1 MREDDREMI
10 REHRSYGSLADDTA
24 EAVPSTTICTWEVLP
39 SDSRFPIVASGITTD
54 SDKARREV
62 EAAMAKPGAGFGHLV
77 RTAIPGLAPG
87 RKDRQAWPTLG
98 EVQQCR
104 RNRSGG
110 FAWHPLYP
118 AYPERAAS

>member
-1 MREDDREMI
+1 MI
-10 REHRSYGSLADDTA
+10 REHRSYGSLAHDSS
-24 EAVPSTTICTWEVLP
+24 EAAPSTTICTWEVLP

-54 SDKARREV
+54 ADKAKREV

-77 RTAIPGLAPG
+77 RTAIPGLAAG
-87 RKDRQAWPTLG
+87 ARERKAWPPLG

-104 RNRSGG
+104 RNRTGG

-118 AYPERAAS
+118 AYPDVVAS